1 TRLFL
6 LLLLLL
12 PDVLSDGEVYDEMGE
27 NSPHDSREL
36 SPPQPPFAP
45 PRMVME
51 SMESSPP
58 GGSPPSSSHSSSS
71 PGPPS
76 ISNITMDSV
85 MESVGLSGD
94 GGDIPSMT
102 VERSPRAGD
111 NDLDGEEKEEKNK
124 KRGKGDREGKGDG
137 ECKDSNDLCKFWSSI
152 GECESNTDWM
162 NKHCSISCDQCNA
175 TAPCIDKHRLCHFWS
190 SINECVTNAV
200 WMLAHC
206 PLSCKSCKG
215 EPVNGHLPPSG
226 GDFKPSDCTF
236 VTTHEDTSQR
246 RTISINDVRQSAAN
260 FGCVPTLTA
269 PRCSRNL
276 CYHLKFRTFDGTCNN
291 LRRPLVGSAFSALKR
306 LKSPIYDN
314 NLNAPTSSFTRIRPS
329 AREASRLL
337 LASSSAIP
345 HNANALLM
353 QWGQFIA
360 HDLAKT
366 TMLNNQ
372 ECAACTSA
380 GGKCFSVFL
389 SRADPTF
396 GRFMCLPVARSAPVC
411 GSGTSSFREQYNEN
425 TAYIDGSMIY
435 GSSDRDQ
442 FLFRQ
447 GQFLKTKN
455 IKGRQ
460 FPPVDN
466 NNNVVAGDDRANIFV
481 GLAALHTIFLR
492 LHNKYAQTLQRV
504 NTHWDSERVFHE
516 ARKIMGAVLQR
527 ITYHEYLPRVLG
539 EEYGRLL
546 GKYNGYDKDIDP
558 SVANEFT
565 SCAFRFG
572 HGMIQEFYPFLD
584 DKFNQ
589 IGGIPFNDGMFKSIH
604 ILNNGVDPLVRGMI
618 TLPAKMPQRLTPA
631 VTERIFGNSDLGSIN
646 IQRGRDHGVPGY
658 VAWRKMCGLPEVKNF
673 DDLAST
679 IKNKVVV
686 ENLKLVYKHVENID
700 MYVGSILEE
709 PYKNALV
716 GPTMACI
723 ISDQF
728 RRVRDGDRFYYE
740 NDKIFTPEQRRQIDK
755 MSIARVLCVAGEAW
769 VRVPK
774 HAFDTFMP
782 ERDKLAKCEQVPDID
797 FNEWKE
803 EI

>member
-1 TRLFL
+1 MGPIRLFVL
-6 LLLLLL
+6 LLFIIT
-12 PDVLSDGEVYDEMGE
+12 DVVSDGEVYDDMGE
-27 NSPHDSREL
+27 NSHDSREL

-45 PRMVME
+45 PRMNME
-51 SMESSPP
+51 SIESSPP
-58 GGSPPSSSHSSSS
+58 GGSPHSPKGDSFS

-76 ISNITMDSV
+76 MSNSTMDSV
-85 MESVGLSGD
+85 MES
-94 GGDIPSMT
+94 GGIREEGGGEMRSML

-111 NDLDGEEKEEKNK
+111 KNEVDEKDDKDSKPSDG
-124 KRGKGDREGKGDG
+124 
-137 ECKDSNDLCKFWSSI
+137 CKDSNDLCKFWSSI
-152 GECESNTDWM
+152 GECET
-162 NKHCSISCDQCNA
+162 
-175 TAPCIDKHRLCHFWS
+175 TVPCIDKHRLCHFWS

-215 EPVNGHLPPSG
+215 EPVNGHHPPTG
-226 GDFKPSDCTF
+226 GDFKQSDCTF

-411 GSGTSSFREQYNEN
+411 GSGSSSFREQYNEN

-492 LHNKYAQTLQRV
+492 LHNKYQFPLFFLILSITPSRYAQTLQRV

-546 GKYNGYDKDIDP
+546 GKYRGYDKDVDP

-658 VAWRKMCGLPEVKNF
+658 VAWRKMCGLPEVKDF

-679 IKNKVVV
+679 IKNKVVI

-716 GPTMACI
+716 GPTMACV

-740 NDKIFTPEQRRQIDK
+740 NDNIFTPEQRRQIDK

-769 VRVPK
+769 SRVPK
-774 HAFDTFMP
+774 HSFDTFMP

-803 EI
+803 DI